1 MRLNRSGLIAVAVC
15 LSSIPAGARE
25 QRFSVPGHGSLLL
38 SAPKEWRVETR
49 LLQVPPSVSLRFRPP
64 SGDAFSIQVTSVWL
78 DPARRPDVTPDS
90 MKKQVQTSAEAS
102 LPKAVEK
109 KVAVVKLRGKHAIGY
124 YFSLTDQ
131 GRSAGPRNYKYMTQ
145 GSFLT
150 GPLLTVFTVL
160 RRNPRGA
167 EKEQALRAFANAF
180 YSAQ

>member
-1 MRLNRSGLIAVAVC
+1 
-15 LSSIPAGARE
+15 
-25 QRFSVPGHGSLLL
+25 
-38 SAPKEWRVETR
+38 
-49 LLQVPPSVSLRFRPP
+49 
-64 SGDAFSIQVTSVWL
+64 
-78 DPARRPDVTPDS
+78 

-150 GPLLTVFTVL
+150 GPLLIVFTVL

-167 EKEQALRAFANAF
+167 EKEQALRAFANAI
-180 YSAQ
+180 YSPAQ